1 MTALGLC
8 SLPNETWL
16 YVSSLKDSLSGSAEG
31 WAIISWLFF
40 IRRRERPME
49 RDVIRE
55 EDRCV
60 GEEIDWLLSECAAD
74 S

>member
-1 MTALGLC
+1 MAV
-8 SLPNETWL
+8 L
-16 YVSSLKDSLSGSAEG
+16 YQTE
-31 WAIISWLFF
+31 
-40 IRRRERPME
+40 RERERPME

-74 S
+74 SCWMDESPDHFRWQRGGYS

>member
-1 MTALGLC
+1 
-8 SLPNETWL
+8 
-16 YVSSLKDSLSGSAEG
+16 
-31 WAIISWLFF
+31 
-40 IRRRERPME
+40 ME

-74 S
+74 SWWMCESHDYFRWHRGGYSWTNL

>member
-1 MTALGLC
+1 MKPGCVCMYERSLFIGPGRGLGYHIMAV
-8 SLPNETWL
+8 L
-16 YVSSLKDSLSGSAEG
+16 YQTE
-31 WAIISWLFF
+31 
-40 IRRRERPME
+40 RERPME

-55 EDRCV
+55 ENRCV